1 MPREP
6 AGKDVC
12 PKSRRAVH
20 GNETANLFMETCH
33 LRAATVADLAAINA
47 IYNHYVV
54 SSTCTYQLEPATA
67 ADRAAWFAAHGPEHP
82 VLVAELGGEVVGW
95 GSLSTFHTRAAFR
108 RTVED
113 SVYVRHDRQR
123 RGIGGALLAEL
134 ITRARAAGHHTIVAA
149 IDGEQA
155 GSVVLHEQHG
165 FTMAGRLHAVGNKF
179 GRWLDLVYMERLL

>member
-1 MPREP
+1 
-6 AGKDVC
+6 
-12 PKSRRAVH
+12 
-20 GNETANLFMETCH
+20 METCL
-33 LRAATVADLAAINA
+33 LRAATAADLAAINA

-54 SSTCTYQLEPATA
+54 SSTCTYQLEPSTA
-67 ADRAAWFAAHGPEHP
+67 AERAAWFAAHGPEHP
-82 VLVAELGGEVVGW
+82 VIVAEADGEVVGW

-113 SVYVRHDRQR
+113 SVYIRHDRQR

-134 ITRARAAGHHTIVAA
+134 VVRARALGHHTIIAA

-155 GSVVLHEQHG
+155 GSVVLHEKHG
-165 FTMAGRLHAVGNKF
+165 FTPAGRLRAVGNKF